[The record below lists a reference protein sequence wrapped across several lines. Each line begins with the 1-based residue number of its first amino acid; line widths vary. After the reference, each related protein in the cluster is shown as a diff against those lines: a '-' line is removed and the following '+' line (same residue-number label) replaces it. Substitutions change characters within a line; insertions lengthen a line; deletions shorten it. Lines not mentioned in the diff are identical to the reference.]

1 MPKTM
6 LPKNPGSGRG
16 GVPMARQD
24 EPLEYCQNGIDWI
37 RYATT
42 RFAQSDLSYGQ
53 GTEDALEEARWL
65 VMAAL
70 GWDPEWPA
78 EALAGRLLPS
88 EKVRILEL
96 IERRIRERRPLAYLV
111 GETYFF
117 GLRLKVDERVLIPRS
132 PIGELLDRHFEPW
145 IKSASVRRI
154 LDYGTG
160 SGALAIGCALA
171 FPDSVVD
178 AVDSSNEALA
188 VAAINRDRYG
198 LSHRLHLRQGSRLE
212 PSPRGPYDLIV
223 SNPPYVD
230 ERTMAHLPAEYA
242 AEPSLAL
249 SGGESGL
256 TVITQI
262 LAAAGNCLAPEG
274 VLVLEVGSSSVAVRD
289 RWPEFAWT
297 WPELASGRPDVLVV
311 HACDLDGSPVSS

>member
-1 MPKTM
+1 MNGP
-6 LPKNPGSGRG
+6 
-16 GVPMARQD
+16 D
-24 EPLEYCQNGIDWI
+24 EPLAHCQSGIDWI
-37 RYATT
+37 RYAAT
-42 RFAQSDLSYGQ
+42 RFAQSDLTFGQ

-70 GWDPEWPA
+70 AWDPEWPP
-78 EALAGRLLPS
+78 EALAGRLLPQ

-96 IERRIRERRPLAYLV
+96 VERRIRERRPLAYLV

-145 IKSASVRRI
+145 IESAAVRRI

-171 FPDSVVD
+171 FPDSRVD
-178 AVDSSNEALA
+178 AVDCSAGALA
-188 VAAINRDRYG
+188 VAAVNRDRYG
-198 LSHRLHLRQGSRLE
+198 LSHRLNLLESCRLE
-212 PSPRGPYDLIV
+212 ASAQGRYDLIV

-230 ERTMAHLPAEYA
+230 DWTMAHLPAEYA

-249 SGGESGL
+249 SGGENGL
-256 TVITQI
+256 AVIGPI
-262 LAAAGNCLAPEG
+262 LAAAGDCLSPEG
-274 VLVLEVGSSSVAVRD
+274 ILVLEVGSSSAAVRD
-289 RWPEFAWT
+289 RWPRAPWI
-297 WPELASGRPDVLVV
+297 WPELASGRPDVLVA
-311 HACDLDGSPVSS
+311 HAHDLKGFTGAP